1 MRSVWVRLSLL
12 VGVLAASF
20 SFAAERSGV
29 LSLRRFELLDQLS
42 AMGQSSEVDFYLR
55 GISDGLAFANAS
67 LESGGKARLFCA
79 KVPPEVP
86 ELRAM
91 LREQIAF
98 LGTIG
103 QNTDEAKERTG
114 AVAIIL
120 QKLRQKYP
128 CR

>member
-1 MRSVWVRLSLL
+1 MRSTWAVVLL
-12 VGVLAASF
+12 VGLLAVPPSL
-20 SFAAERSGV
+20 AAERSGV

-42 AMGQSSEVDFYLR
+42 AMGQSSEVDYYLR
-55 GISDGLAFANAS
+55 GIADGLAFANAS
-67 LESGGKARLFCA
+67 LESNGKARLFCA
-79 KVPPEVP
+79 KAPPEIP

-98 LGTIG
+98 LGKIG
-103 QNTDEAKERTG
+103 ETADEAKERTG

-120 QKLRQKYP
+120 QKLRQRYP

>member
-1 MRSVWVRLSLL
+1 MRSVWLRLSVLL
-12 VGVLAASF
+12 GVLAASA
-20 SFAAERSGV
+20 SPAAERTGV

-42 AMGQSSEVDFYLR
+42 GMSQSSEVDYYLR

-67 LESGGKARLFCA
+67 LESSGKARLFCTKA
-79 KVPPEVP
+79 PPEIP
-86 ELRAM
+86 ELRGM

-98 LGTIG
+98 LARIG
-103 QNTDEAKERTG
+103 PEAEHAKERTG